1 MLQLVFYRVLNNYAL
16 LLLIDNYDS
25 FTHNLARYLVEL
37 GQTVEVI
44 RNDEISVD
52 DVADLSPDYLVL
64 SPGPCTPDQAGI
76 SLDVVERFTAKIPIL
91 GVCLGHQT
99 IAQAHGAKIVTANTI
114 KHGMTSSVE
123 HKYSQLFKQVPKT
136 FSATRYHSLV
146 VEPQSLS
153 SEFLM
158 TAWVDDF
165 DPNQQ
170 AIKEIMAIEHRWL
183 PLYGVQFHPESLM
196 TEYGHRILENFL
208 THPNNAWIS

>member
-123 HKYSQLFKQVPKT
+123 HKYSQLFKQVPTT